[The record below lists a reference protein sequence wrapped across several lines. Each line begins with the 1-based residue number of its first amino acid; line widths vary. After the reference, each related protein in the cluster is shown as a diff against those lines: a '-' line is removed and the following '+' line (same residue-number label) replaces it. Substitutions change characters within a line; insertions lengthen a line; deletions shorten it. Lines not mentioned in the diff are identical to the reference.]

1 MSKSNTAMQQRNSQS
16 KVLLPMFFA
25 LLLAG
30 LFTLAAHG
38 QALLPKEQVRMHT
51 PKTLYFSGEKLW
63 FEAQVMLGG
72 QPTASQVL
80 YAELVDRNS
89 LSIVNVK
96 VPLQEGQALNFIQLP
111 EQIPSDNYLLRVYTR
126 ISPYLDVNQGIAQQ
140 FVTVVN
146 PRIPPKVAMQG
157 TGRMKQE
164 VGASYRKGAAL
175 EFPSSAGSTA
185 VGIASG
191 ISIANPFLVQEQE
204 SLSSAQLYAP
214 LNPQPLLPELFGHL
228 IQAKVPTADT
238 TLTYFL
244 SLHGDKSALFTDH
257 ADAQGRLVFDAGG
270 LRHWERLILQLENGD
285 EMPGLE
291 LVSPLIITS
300 FKADFDFPQ
309 LTMSEED
316 LPYLQPLLKAALVQN
331 YYWEEADRDSLETIT
346 GFVAD
351 YAFDL
356 DAYTRF
362 DAIETILREYVPSV
376 SVRLK
381 DKKKVF
387 RLINEA
393 NKSVFDENPLILVDA
408 MPVFDADLLASFNPK
423 LLQRLE
429 VLNRE
434 FYLNDRTYPGVLSF
448 SSYTNNFGLFPL
460 APAARFFDYQG
471 VQPRLLLDKHQ
482 WQEPVTDK
490 RIPDWRIVL
499 FWGVEGEKAIT
510 QAPNLAGEFVYW
522 ERVWK
527 DGSLS
532 TQRTFFQV
540 KD

>member
-1 MSKSNTAMQQRNSQS
+1 LGAI
-16 KVLLPMFFA
+16 
-25 LLLAG
+25 
-30 LFTLAAHG
+30 AAHG
-38 QALLPKEQVRMHT
+38 QALLPKEQVQMHT

-63 FEAQVMLGG
+63 FEARVMLGE

-89 LSIVNVK
+89 LSIVYVK

-111 EQIPSDNYLLRVYTR
+111 EQIPSDHYLLRVYTR
-126 ISPYLDVNQGIAQQ
+126 ISPYLDVNKGIAQQ
-140 FVTVVN
+140 LVTVIN
-146 PRIPPKVAMQG
+146 PRIPPKFSAQG
-157 TGRMKQE
+157 TTRLKRAVE
-164 VGASYRKGAAL
+164 SSYSKGVSL
-175 EFPSSAGSTA
+175 EFPSSVVSNE

-191 ISIANPFLVQEQE
+191 ISIANPFLLAEQE

-291 LVSPLIITS
+291 LVSPLIRTS
-300 FKADFDFPQ
+300 FKVGFDFPQ
-309 LTMSEED
+309 LSIAEED
-316 LPYLQPLLKAALVQN
+316 LLYLQPLLKAALVQN

-351 YAFDL
+351 YNFDL

-362 DAIETILREYVPSV
+362 DNIETILREYVPSV
-376 SVRLK
+376 SVRIRE
-381 DKKKVF
+381 KKKVF
-387 RLINEA
+387 RLLNEA
-393 NKSVFDENPLILVDA
+393 DKTVFDANPLILVDA

-471 VQPRLLLDKHQ
+471 VQPRLLLDKQQ
-482 WQEPVTDK
+482 WQKPVADK
-490 RIPDWRIVL
+490 RIPDWRIIL
-499 FWGVEGEKAIT
+499 FWSGEGENAIT
-510 QAPNLAGEFVYW
+510 RAPNLAGNFVYW

-527 DGSLS
+527 EGSLS
-532 TQRTFFQV
+532 TQRTFFEI

>member
-1 MSKSNTAMQQRNSQS
+1 MSNTVMQQRNPQS
-16 KVLLPMFFA
+16 KVLLPMFVT
-25 LLLAG
+25 LLLVG
-30 LFTLAAHG
+30 LFAIVTHG
-38 QALLPKEQVRMHT
+38 QALLPLEQVRMHT

-63 FEAQVMLGG
+63 FEAQVMLGE

-89 LSIVNVK
+89 LSIVHVK
-96 VPLQEGQALNFIQLP
+96 VPIQEGQALNFIQLP
-111 EQIPSDNYLLRVYTR
+111 DQIPSDHYLLRVYTR
-126 ISPYLDVNQGIAQQ
+126 ISPYLDVNKGIAQQ
-140 FVTVVN
+140 LVTVIN
-146 PRIPPKVAMQG
+146 PRVPPKASAEG
-157 TGRMKQE
+157 TARLKRT
-164 VGASYRKGAAL
+164 VGSSYSKGVPL
-175 EFPSSAGSTA
+175 EFPSSVGPAV

-191 ISIANPFLVQEQE
+191 ISIANPFLAREQE

-214 LNPQPLLPELFGHL
+214 MNPKALLPELFGHL

-244 SLHGDKSALFTDH
+244 SLHGEKSALFTDH

-291 LVSPLIITS
+291 LVSPLISTS

-309 LTMSEED
+309 LSIAEED
-316 LPYLQPLLKAALVQN
+316 LSYLQPLLKAALVQN
-331 YYWEEADRDSLETIT
+331 YYWEEADRDSIETIT

-351 YAFDL
+351 YVFDL

-362 DAIETILREYVPSV
+362 DDVETILREYVPSV

-387 RLINEA
+387 RLMNEA
-393 NKSVFDENPLILVDA
+393 NKSVFDANPLILVDA
-408 MPVFDADLLASFNPK
+408 MPVFDSDLLASFNPK
-423 LLQRLE
+423 FLRRLE

-448 SSYTNNFGLFPL
+448 SSYSNNFGLFPL

-471 VQPRLLLDKHQ
+471 VQPRLLLDKRQ
-482 WQEPVTDK
+482 WQQPVTDK
-490 RIPDWRIVL
+490 RVPDWRIVL
-499 FWGVEGEKAIT
+499 FWGKDGEKAIT
-510 QAPNLAGEFVYW
+510 KLPNLAGEFVYW

-527 DGSLS
+527 DGLLS
-532 TQRTFFQV
+532 TQRTFFEV
-540 KD
+540 RD